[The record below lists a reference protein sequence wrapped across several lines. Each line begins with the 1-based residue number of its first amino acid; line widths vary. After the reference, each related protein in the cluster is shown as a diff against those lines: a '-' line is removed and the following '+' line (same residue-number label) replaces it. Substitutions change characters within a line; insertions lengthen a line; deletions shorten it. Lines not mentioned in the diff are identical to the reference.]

1 MHPKC
6 GGRKDSWGQIIKL
19 CEALVLSDHAFSFIV
34 LTVRSKVI
42 ICHIRDF
49 IGFESVSVGSFICSE
64 KINWLVLSGIEEN
77 AKGEG
82 TRSQ

>member
-6 GGRKDSWGQIIKL
+6 AGRKDSWGQIIKL
-19 CEALVLSDHAFSFIV
+19 CESLVLSDCAFSIIV

-49 IGFESVSVGSFICSE
+49 IGFESLSFICSE
-64 KINWLVLSGIEEN
+64 KINWFVLSGIKEN
-77 AKGEG
+77 AKGEA